1 MTEHRPA
8 ETFPP
13 GEFIKDELE
22 ARGWSQVERAE
33 ILGRPPRLVSELV
46 SGKRSVTPETAKG
59 LAEAFGTS
67 PALWMNL
74 ESQWQL
80 SRMEPSDNSVA
91 RRSRLYGM
99 FPVKEMIRRGWIPN
113 PTNIDD
119 LEEHFKRFF
128 GIDELTPDL
137 DVCAAFRR
145 GANFDKGA
153 QDAWLVRARQL
164 AGTIRTRTYDP
175 ETLDACLRDLRQ
187 LLIDPVETRHVP
199 RILAENGIRLLLIEP
214 LPNSK
219 IDGVCFWLDKTSPV
233 VALSLRFDRIDW
245 FWFTLFHELMH
256 VKHRDGMNQAIVDGG
271 LVDEEP
277 ASDLPESEKR
287 ADREAQ
293 DLLVPD
299 NEIENFIAR
308 VRPLYSYDRVVGFAN
323 RLHVHPGIVV
333 GQLQRRREIPYAN
346 LRKLLEKVKTNVLP
360 NGIVD
365 GWGYLPSIR
374 I

>member
-22 ARGWSQVERAE
+22 ARGWSQVELAE
-33 ILGRPPRLVSELV
+33 ILGRPPRLVSELL

-59 LAEAFGTS
+59 LADAFGTS
-67 PALWMNL
+67 PTLWMNL

-80 SRMEPSDNSVA
+80 SQMEPSDNSVA

-113 PTNIDD
+113 STNIDD
-119 LEEHFKRFF
+119 LEKCFKAFF
-128 GIDELTPDL
+128 GVNELTPDL

-164 AGTIRTRTYDP
+164 AAVIHTKKYDP
-175 ETLDACLRDLRQ
+175 AALDVCLKGLRR
-187 LLIDPVETRHVP
+187 LLIDPLETRHVP
-199 RILAENGIRLLLIEP
+199 RILTESGIRFILIEP

-256 VKHRDGMNQAIVDGG
+256 VKHRDGMNEPIVDGG

-293 DLLVPD
+293 ELLVPH

-323 RLHVHPGIVV
+323 RLCVHPGIVV
-333 GQLQRRREIPYAN
+333 GQLQRRKEIPYAN

-360 NGIVD
+360 NGVVD